1 MIYGY
6 KRPLAGDE
14 LGKQQLLGIQLDQ
27 LFIETHPFAKKRHSL
42 EELLMIIQP
51 GDEIVVENLVV
62 LADSLHQLLDVL
74 NVLAKDL
81 VKITFLEEQLSNSTD
96 LQLNLTE
103 TVTLFSNLQ
112 TQLKSHATTFGLAEA
127 KKAGKTIGRPK
138 KSDENLRKAFDMY
151 QSKTYSLLDIKN
163 ETGISK
169 STLYRYIDDVTKSS
183 YEEEKHSKHE

>member
-14 LGKQQLLGIQLDQ
+14 LGEQQLLDIQMEQ
-27 LFIETHPFAKKRHSL
+27 LFVEAHPFAKKRHSL
-42 EELLMIIQP
+42 EDLLMIIQS

-74 NVLAKDL
+74 NVLAKDQ
-81 VKITFLEEQLSNSTD
+81 VKITFLEEQLSNTTL
-96 LQLNLTE
+96 LQLNLVE
-103 TVTLFSNLQ
+103 TVALFSNLQ
-112 TQLKSHATTFGLAEA
+112 TQLKSHATTFGLVAA

-138 KSDENLRKAFDMY
+138 KSDENLRKAFAMY
-151 QSKTYSLLDIKN
+151 QSKAYSLMDIKN

-183 YEEEKHSKHE
+183 NEDEKHSKFE